1 MREKITTLTFTA
13 LLALFFVF
21 VMILPKDERASVK
34 ENRPL
39 AEMPETSLNNIFF
52 GTFTTDYET
61 FLTDNV
67 GYRSYFVDFGTK
79 FEKLWGIEK
88 EESERVI
95 TLASGGKLVL
105 SNGKIMEVF
114 KANPDVRTRYI
125 SVLNEY
131 AEKLDANMYIMLAP
145 TQLEFDSSQYKNYAD
160 SQKETIDT
168 IYSGLKGFSG
178 INIYDKLKVN
188 KNDYIYFRTDH
199 HWTQRGAYLGYEA
212 ISEATGQTPV
222 PLNELNHGSLD
233 GFLGYLYN
241 QANVPEY
248 SKHADK
254 IEYFMGEENYTI
266 LAKAFEN
273 GEFVEYQP
281 KIYTLPDGNN
291 PPTYSLFMGGDH
303 PFAKVET
310 NNKNGKTALVIKD
323 SYANA
328 VLPILTENYETI
340 LVIDPRS
347 YYGNL
352 DDLKSEYEIDD
363 CIVINY
369 VFTSTFSDY
378 VDNLEKIK

>member
-13 LLALFFVF
+13 LLALFFIF

-160 SQKETIDT
+160 SQKETIDI
-168 IYSGLKGFSG
+168 IYSGLKGFNG
-178 INIYDKLKVN
+178 INIYDKLKAN

-303 PFAKVET
+303 PFARIET

-352 DDLKSEYEIDD
+352 DDLKSEYKIDD

-378 VDNLEKIK
+378 VDNLERIK

>member
-79 FEKLWGIEK
+79 FEKLWGIER

-114 KANPDVRTRYI
+114 KANPEVRNRYI

-160 SQKETIDT
+160 SQKETIDA
-168 IYSGLKGFSG
+168 IYSGLKDFNG
-178 INIYDKLKVN
+178 INIYDKLKAN
-188 KNDYIYFRTDH
+188 KNDYIYFKTDH

-222 PLNELNHGSLD
+222 PLDELNHGSLD

-254 IEYFMGEENYTI
+254 IEYFMGKENYTI

-303 PFAKVET
+303 PFARIET

-378 VDNLEKIK
+378 VDNLERIK